1 MKKFFVLI
9 SLSLILFSCEED
21 NGIREVYMVVD
32 VDANNDSEENT
43 VHASF
48 SSNSVG
54 DYLVMLNSP
63 QNETYESQSFSYP
76 VGTNLTYMRLA
87 EDRQNDESIFWAKTR
102 VRIYSNNKKIMDET
116 YKIGDDGN
124 ETVTNIILN

>member
-1 MKKFFVLI
+1 MKKILAFI
-9 SLSLILFSCEED
+9 ALSLLLFSCEED
-21 NGIREVYMVVD
+21 NGIREVHMVVD
-32 VDANNDSEENT
+32 IDGNNDSETHT

-48 SSNSVG
+48 SCNCVG

-63 QNETYESQSFSYP
+63 QNETYESESFSYP

-87 EDRQNDESIFWAKTR
+87 EDRLNDESIFWAKTR

-116 YKIGDDGN
+116 YDVGDDGN
-124 ETVTNIILN
+124 QTNTNIILN